1 MRPPLAKFF
10 GRRHESEG
18 THMTNMN
25 EVFKPG
31 DTVPISGI
39 YNVIHDTLDGQ
50 DHTLPHQVTAI
61 AGEIFP
67 PCRGCQAWV
76 RYRLSLAAEHLEEHH
91 HFKS

>member
-10 GRRHESEG
+10 GRRHESEE
-18 THMTNMN
+18 TNMN

-39 YNVIHDTLDGQ
+39 YDVNHDTLDGQ
-50 DHTLPHQVTAI
+50 DHTLPHQLTAI

-76 RYRLSLAAEHLEEHH
+76 RYQLSLAAEHIEEHD
-91 HFKS
+91 HFKC